1 MIWLKRFILEI
12 CIIKMAIV
20 LSKNLKQNQS
30 VRLTPSLRKSI
41 DLLQLSR
48 FELIKKIENEIIEN
62 PFLEK
67 ADNTNNLSDLSQ
79 FDFDIESKLTLRE
92 TLIKQLDEFHLN
104 KKEMEISKLII
115 GCIDES
121 GELIESIEQIE
132 EISNFNFNQI
142 EIEDILRDVIH
153 KLNPSGIGFRS
164 HKECIKIQIDNNPNI
179 SKNKRELINII
190 LSNEEL
196 DSLDQIKEL
205 ILNNGFSGNDF
216 NAALDN
222 IKNCDLSPGLN
233 YENTIY
239 IEADLKLSIK
249 DKGFK
254 VNFKE
259 DGFPLIRLDN
269 ELIHDVKKEL
279 KSKKNAEILKKIN
292 DAKWL
297 LTSVKKRNDTVQK
310 VGEYICSKQIAFFE
324 DNTLK
329 INTLGNK
336 EIADEI
342 GIHPSTVSR
351 ILRNKYID
359 TPKGIM
365 PMKSLLISSV
375 SKTRDISAI
384 QLMKLIE
391 GIVNSEKKPKSDKKI
406 AIELNK
412 RGFSL
417 ARRTISKYRKKNNI
431 PSSRNR

>member
-1 MIWLKRFILEI
+1 
-12 CIIKMAIV
+12 MAIV

-30 VRLTPSLRKSI
+30 VKLTPSLKKSI

-67 ADNTNNLSDLSQ
+67 TDNTSNLSDLSQ
-79 FDFDIESKLTLRE
+79 FDFDIESKITLRE
-92 TLIKQLDEFHLN
+92 TLIKQLDDFHLN
-104 KKEMEISKLII
+104 KREIKISKLII

-132 EISNFNFNQI
+132 EISNFDFNQI
-142 EIEDILRDVIH
+142 EIEENLRDVIH
-153 KLNPSGIGFRS
+153 KLNPSGVGFRT

-179 SKNKRELINII
+179 LKNERELLNII

-196 DSLDQIKEL
+196 DSLQQIKEL
-205 ILNNGFSGNDF
+205 ILKNGFSDNDF
-216 NAALDN
+216 NSALN
-222 IKNCDLSPGLN
+222 KIKNCDLSPGLN
-233 YENTIY
+233 YENTQY
-239 IEADLKLSIK
+239 IEADLKVSIK
-249 DKGFK
+249 DKSFK

-269 ELIHDVKKEL
+269 ELISDVKKEL
-279 KSKKNAEILKKIN
+279 RSKKNAELLKKIN

-297 LTSVKKRNDTVQK
+297 LTSVKKRNETVQK

-329 INTLGNK
+329 INTLSNK
-336 EIADEI
+336 EIANEI
-342 GIHPSTVSR
+342 GVHPSTVSR

-365 PMKSLLISSV
+365 PLKSLLMSSV
-375 SKTRDISAI
+375 SKTRDISPI